1 MRIIERTYE
10 MKNNGFSSVVLVVLL
25 AVLLTGIIGF
35 AGWYVY
41 QNNQK
46 PVVTNFAECAAQED
60 AKIQETY
67 PELCVYGGNQ
77 YTNPAQKTELP
88 TEDTDQQSN
97 YVVVEEWRLK
107 FTKPDSLKDI
117 EYIIVGDTAGFYA
130 KPADFDGNYR
140 KNYKAVDAS
149 SRITYAIGRLTRS
162 TNSTHTDNYVGVV
175 EGRKIGDYYYY
186 TAHSFSGLS
195 TGAGYN
201 GLYFNE
207 YCDDGPHEEPVCSEL
222 IDAEHKAFQSVNDM
236 LRTIETL

>member
-1 MRIIERTYE
+1 
-10 MKNNGFSSVVLVVLL
+10 MKNNGFSSVLLVVLL

-67 PELCVYGGNQ
+67 PETCVYNGNQ
-77 YTNPAQKTELP
+77 YSNPAQKTNIAN
-88 TEDTDQQSN
+88 DIDQQTDDK
-97 YVVVEEWRLK
+97 YLVIDEWDLK
-107 FTKPDSLKDI
+107 FTLPDELKDV
-117 EYIIVGDTAGFYA
+117 EHKIVNDTAGFYA
-130 KPADFDGNYR
+130 KPVDFDGDFR
-140 KNYKAVDAS
+140 KDYTAVDPETGS
-149 SRITYAIGRLTRS
+149 INYALGRLTRS
-162 TNSTHTDNYVGVV
+162 KNSTHTDNYVGVV
-175 EGRKIGDYYYY
+175 KGKQIRDYYYY

-195 TGAGYN
+195 TGAGYS

-222 IDAEHKAFQSVNDM
+222 IDAEYEAFQSVNDM
-236 LRTIETL
+236 LRTIEPL